1 MKILAIGDVT
11 GIGGVEHLEA
21 KLWSFRKREGI
32 DLCIVNAENAAFVTG
47 ASQEIAERLL
57 FAGADCLTGG
67 NHTLRNR
74 GVFPYLEQSDKM
86 LRPIN
91 FGSDAPG
98 SGYTVVDCLGYRV
111 MVICAMGNVHI
122 EPTLDSPFGYI
133 DRLLD
138 REAGRYDLAILDIH
152 AEATGEKLAI
162 AHAYDGRIN
171 IIFGTHTHVQ
181 TADEC
186 VLPKGTG
193 YITDLGMCGESGGIL
208 GMSPESVVPRMR
220 SHIGFKFEPATGA
233 PEAQGAIFDLDQST
247 GRVRSVRR
255 VKF

>member
-1 MKILAIGDVT
+1 MEVEIMLNTFLIGCCYYP
-11 GIGGVEHLEA
+11 EHWEKENLKSDLERI
-21 KLWSFRKREGI
+21 KDLGFNCIRMGEFSWSMYERE
-32 DLCIVNAENAAFVTG
+32 E
-47 ASQEIAERLL
+47 
-57 FAGADCLTGG
+57 
-67 NHTLRNR
+67 
-74 GVFPYLEQSDKM
+74 
-86 LRPIN
+86 
-91 FGSDAPG
+91 
-98 SGYTVVDCLGYRV
+98 
-111 MVICAMGNVHI
+111 
-122 EPTLDSPFGYI
+122 
-133 DRLLD
+133 
-138 REAGRYDLAILDIH
+138 GRYDFSILDIH

-171 IIFGTHTHVQ
+171 VIFGTHTHVQ